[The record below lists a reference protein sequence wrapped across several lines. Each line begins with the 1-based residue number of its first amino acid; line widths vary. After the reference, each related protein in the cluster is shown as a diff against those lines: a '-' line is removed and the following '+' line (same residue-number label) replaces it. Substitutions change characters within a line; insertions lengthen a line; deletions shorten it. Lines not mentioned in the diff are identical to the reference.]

1 MLPNTELVD
10 AMTS

>member
-1 MLPNTELVD
+1 MLTNTELVD